1 MFGVY
6 HTSGTTFFQEL
17 GIYFVVL
24 LAFYALMATKPVQK
38 FLANRLRFI
47 GHRKLNFNINY
58 LIIGVLGFII
68 FHFFYLGGSPALQSL
83 DIYYVEDVALLRES
97 ISKETPKVILYL
109 VSFSMKAILPFL
121 LLYLII
127 KKRFVLYW
135 ILLTITVF
143 YSFSLMQKSYV
154 VGLLLPSIIYC
165 VMNRRILWAIKDV
178 GMIVLVVVSLVV
190 ISNPPGGNRTNLNP
204 SSVRINLPLAENVEP
219 DLPLKEYSKIE
230 LIARGLYSRILIV
243 PGEMVS
249 GWFETIPAKKPFLYG
264 DGYRVLAKIR
274 GREYRDYSSE
284 LYLVLNPEYKESGL
298 EGTVN
303 VASFMYDYANFGWP
317 GFILSG
323 FLLAFLLTVVEL
335 FFADNFKLKLSINLF
350 PILLLSSTA
359 ITTLL
364 FSGGW
369 GLSILLYYIFLQDKR
384 E

>member
-47 GHRKLNFNINY
+47 GYRKLNFNINY

-68 FHFFYLGGSPALQSL
+68 FHFFYLGGFPALQAL
-83 DIYYVEDVALLRES
+83 DIYYIEDVALHRES
-97 ISKETPKVILYL
+97 ISKDTPKLILYL
-109 VSFSMKAILPFL
+109 VSFTLKSILPFL
-121 LLYLII
+121 LLYFII

-135 ILLTITVF
+135 ILFAVSVF
-143 YSFSLMQKSYV
+143 YAFTLMQKSYV

-165 VMNRRILWAIKDV
+165 VLSRQFLLAIKDI
-178 GMIVLVVVSLVV
+178 GMIVLVVVSLVF
-190 ISNPPGGNRTNLNP
+190 IANPPGENRTNIQQVYTQIEN
-204 SSVRINLPLAENVEP
+204 NLPN
-219 DLPLKEYSKIE
+219 LPKKEYPKIE
-230 LIARGLYSRILIV
+230 LVALGLYHRILIV

-249 GWFETIPAKKPFLYG
+249 GWFETIPSKKPFLYG
-264 DGYRVLAKIR
+264 DGYRLLAKIR
-274 GREYRDYSSE
+274 GRVYRDFSSE